1 VTTRRAF
8 IALLGGTAA
17 AWPVAARAQQPQAT
31 IRVIGYLYAGS
42 PDPSANLLRAFRNG
56 LNEAGY
62 FEGQNVAIEFRAAYN
77 EFERLPDLAAD
88 LVRRH
93 VAAIVTPGSVAAALA
108 AKTATATIPV
118 VFGIGTDP
126 VQAGLVSSLN
136 RPGGNVTGVSY
147 MQGELAAKQVG
158 LLHELLPQATR
169 FAILA
174 NPNNPLV
181 TDSIIAD
188 SRTAVAAIAGH
199 IQVLSASSN
208 SEIDAAFG
216 ELMRQRCQALLVSPG
231 PLFSNR
237 RIHIA
242 MLAMRHAV
250 PAMYYD
256 REFTETGGLIS
267 YGTSLVDQY
276 RQTGIYTGRVL
287 RGERP
292 ADLPVQRATKFELVI
307 NLQTAKTLG
316 VTIPPTLLARA
327 DEVIE

>member
-1 VTTRRAF
+1 VKRRELF
-8 IALLGGTAA
+8 KLLGAAA
-17 AWPVAARAQQPQAT
+17 AWPLAARAQQPQAPMP
-31 IRVIGYLYAGS
+31 VIGYLYAGS
-42 PDPSANLLRAFRNG
+42 PDSSASLLRAFRQG
-56 LNEAGY
+56 LNEGGY

-88 LVRRH
+88 LVRRR
-93 VAAIVTPGSVAAALA
+93 VAAIVAPGSVAAALA

-158 LLHELLPQATR
+158 LLHELLPEATR
-169 FAILA
+169 FAVLA

-181 TDSIIAD
+181 NDSIVAD
-188 SRTAVAAIAGH
+188 SRAAVSSLGGH
-199 IQVLSASSN
+199 IEVLSASSN
-208 SEIDAAFG
+208 SGIDTAFANLIG
-216 ELMRQRCQALLVSPG
+216 QRCQALLVSPG

-242 MLAMRHAV
+242 MLAMRYAM

-256 REFTETGGLIS
+256 REFTEIGGLIS

-276 RQTGIYTGRVL
+276 RQTGIYTARVL

-292 ADLPVQRATKFELVI
+292 TDLPVQRATKFELVI
-307 NLQTAKTLG
+307 NVQTAKALG
-316 VTIPPTLLARA
+316 LTIPPTLLARA

>member
-1 VTTRRAF
+1 MSGRREF
-8 IALLGGTAA
+8 ITLLGGAAVA
-17 AWPVAARAQQPQAT
+17 AWPLAARAQQPQAT
-31 IRVIGYLYAGS
+31 MPVIGYLYAGS
-42 PDPSANLLRAFRNG
+42 PDPSANLLRAFRKG
-56 LNEAGY
+56 LNEVGY

-88 LVRRH
+88 LVRRR

-108 AKTATATIPV
+108 AKTATSTIPV

-126 VQAGLVSSLN
+126 VQAGLVTSLN
-136 RPGGNVTGVSY
+136 RPGGNVTGASY
-147 MQGELAAKQVG
+147 MQGELAAKQLG
-158 LLHELLPQATR
+158 LLHELLPEATR
-169 FAILA
+169 FAVLA

-181 TDSIIAD
+181 NDSIVTDSRA
-188 SRTAVAAIAGH
+188 AVSSIGGH
-199 IQVLSASSN
+199 VKVLSASRN
-208 SEIDAAFG
+208 SEIDAAFANLTG
-216 ELMRQRCQALLVSPG
+216 QGCQALLVSPG
-231 PLFSNR
+231 PLFGNR

-242 MLAMRHAV
+242 MLAMRYAM

-256 REFTETGGLIS
+256 REFTEIGGLIS

-292 ADLPVQRATKFELVI
+292 TDLPVQRAT
-307 NLQTAKTLG
+307 TAKTLG
-316 VTIPPTLLARA
+316 LTIPPTLLARA

>member
-1 VTTRRAF
+1 MSGIRRRAF
-8 IALLGGTAA
+8 VTLLGGAA
-17 AWPVAARAQQPQAT
+17 AGWPLAARTQQPQAT
-31 IRVIGYLYAGS
+31 MPVIGYLYAGS
-42 PDPSANLLRAFRNG
+42 PDASTNLLRAFRKG
-56 LNEAGY
+56 LNEVGY

-88 LVRRH
+88 LVRRR

-108 AKTATATIPV
+108 AKTATATI
-118 VFGIGTDP
+118 
-126 VQAGLVSSLN
+126 
-136 RPGGNVTGVSY
+136 GVSY

-158 LLHELLPQATR
+158 LLHELLPEATR
-169 FAILA
+169 FAVLA

-181 TDSIIAD
+181 NDSIVTDSRA
-188 SRTAVAAIAGH
+188 AVSSIGGH
-199 IQVLSASSN
+199 IEVLSASSN
-208 SEIDAAFG
+208 SEIDAAFANLTG
-216 ELMRQRCQALLVSPG
+216 QRCQALLVSPG
-231 PLFSNR
+231 PLFGNR

-242 MLAMRHAV
+242 MLAMRYAM

-256 REFTETGGLIS
+256 REFTEIGGLIS

-292 ADLPVQRATKFELVI
+292 TDLPVQRATKFELAI
-307 NLQTAKTLG
+307 NVQTAKTLG
-316 VTIPPTLLARA
+316 LTIPPTLLARA